1 LVLLQLKVASTLIDF
16 IGSLQIN
23 LKKKSK
29 IDNLK
34 SEFNM
39 DLFNDTIETN
49 LLPKDGTVIYYGK
62 VFSEKESRDFTKK
75 LFENIEWK
83 NDEATIF
90 GKHIIT
96 KRKVAWY
103 ADKDFSYTY
112 SGSTKYAL
120 PWTEEL
126 LTIKKIAEKKTGFI
140 FNSCLLNLYHDG
152 NEGMA
157 WHSDDEKEL
166 VKDSCIA
173 SLSFG
178 AERKFM
184 LKHKSTKETISI
196 LLESGSLLS
205 MQDETQTYWL
215 HQLPKT
221 TKVKTP
227 RVNLTFRMMHG

>member
-1 LVLLQLKVASTLIDF
+1 
-16 IGSLQIN
+16 
-23 LKKKSK
+23 
-29 IDNLK
+29 
-34 SEFNM
+34 M
-39 DLFNDTIETN
+39 DLFNDIIETN

-62 VFSEKESRDFTKK
+62 IFSEKETRALTNI

-103 ADKDFSYTY
+103 ADNNFSYTY

-120 PWTEEL
+120 PWTDEL
-126 LTIKKIAEKKTGFI
+126 LAIKKIAEQKTGFI

-184 LKHKSTKETISI
+184 LKHKSTKEIISI
-196 LLESGSLLS
+196 MLESGSLLC
-205 MQDETQTYWL
+205 MQDETQTHWL

-221 TKVKTP
+221 TRVKTP
-227 RVNLTFRMMHG
+227 RINLTFRRMN